1 MLPGLFAILKS
12 WSRLPA
18 AVAASPTAAIAAVPA
33 SASAATA
40 TTTAPSSS
48 ATTTAEAATAAPASP
63 TAPAFSRRPG
73 FVDNN
78 VAAHEIVAVQSLDGT
93 LGFLVAIDLDKSKP
107 TWLPR
112 ETVADQGDIRR
123 GDSRLSK

>member
-33 SASAATA
+33 SAS
-40 TTTAPSSS
+40 APSSS

-123 GDSRLSK
+123 G